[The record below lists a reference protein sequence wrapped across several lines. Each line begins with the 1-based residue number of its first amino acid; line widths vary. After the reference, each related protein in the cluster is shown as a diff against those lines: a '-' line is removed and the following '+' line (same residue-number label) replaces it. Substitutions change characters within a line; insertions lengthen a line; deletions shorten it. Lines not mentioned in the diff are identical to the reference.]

1 MEGNRPTTFEG
12 ERPIGQ
18 FIVMRDAGLLQ
29 RARARIAVHSKRML
43 LTQFAGAE
51 NAGDSTMTDLRRQI
65 AMIDV

>member
-1 MEGNRPTTFEG
+1 
-12 ERPIGQ
+12 
-18 FIVMRDAGLLQ
+18 
-29 RARARIAVHSKRML
+29 ML